1 MPKKCL
7 LRPPPAPLSQRLDDR
22 RHPVPEGLNPPLQKY
37 PKFPLVYPKLKAE
50 SIPRKLKIKRLCY
63 EMSRSFPI
71 HFFLGLLKYSVNVLS
86 VERNRRLFS
95 IFFFFMDPVLN
106 N

>member
-7 LRPPPAPLSQRLDDR
+7 LRPPPPTSSQRLDDR
-22 RHPVPEGLNPPLQKY
+22 RPPPPPQPPLSEVLDPPLQKY

-50 SIPRKLKIKRLCY
+50 SIPRILKIIKLCY

-86 VERNRRLFS
+86 VERN
-95 IFFFFMDPVLN
+95 
-106 N
+106 